1 MRSLVTPVVVVGL
14 ALAVAGC
21 STRTVVGGA
30 VGAGAAAGGYEL
42 HLKRQMDRIED
53 ELANGTITQE
63 EFDIRKDQIERDSLF
78 Q

>member
-1 MRSLVTPVVVVGL
+1 MRKALIPLVVAGVAVV
-14 ALAVAGC
+14 VAGC

-53 ELANGTITQE
+53 ELANESITQD

>member
-1 MRSLVTPVVVVGL
+1 MAVV
-14 ALAVAGC
+14 VAGC
-21 STRTVVGGA
+21 STRTVVGGV

-53 ELANGTITQE
+53 ELGNATITQE
-63 EFDIRKDQIERDSLF
+63 EFVIRKDQIERDSLL